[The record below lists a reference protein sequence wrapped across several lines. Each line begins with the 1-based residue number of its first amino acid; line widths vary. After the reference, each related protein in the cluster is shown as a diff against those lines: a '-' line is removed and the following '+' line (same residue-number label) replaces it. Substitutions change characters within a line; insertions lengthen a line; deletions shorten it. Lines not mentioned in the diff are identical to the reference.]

1 MTKDAYFEMC
11 EMLGSEP
18 VESEIPVELDDFP
31 DLVQQTFYIYSMLAD
46 TWDPMGGNYLGKNY
60 SILFD
65 ILQLYEYT
73 QQESIF
79 IIELI
84 HEMDAARGELIA
96 QKLKQKTPVKT

>member
-1 MTKDAYFEMC
+1 
-11 EMLGSEP
+11 
-18 VESEIPVELDDFP
+18 
-31 DLVQQTFYIYSMLAD
+31 
-46 TWDPMGGNYLGKNY
+46 MGGNYLGKNY